1 MPRAIK
7 KYKPTSGL
15 RAKRIPSFQNGGTV
29 AEDMGFQQML
39 NYTIKK
45 KGGKPE
51 QYIDLMNSIAYHET
65 GAQQRMKPDAI
76 QLVTKDGKLQPIGA
90 GRGMFMFEVGDDMGG
105 VTAVNRTVKELKDAG
120 LAVPSWLNTL
130 YAEKSVDFSKLTAD
144 QQRFLFLGNYL
155 QHPKANFSKY
165 VNGELSSED
174 FWFNYHQAGGAD
186 VEIERRLS
194 WQESEAERKK
204 IKPKKP

>member
-120 LAVPSWLNTL
+120 VAVPSWLNTL

-174 FWFNYHQAGGAD
+174 FWFNYHQAGGSD

>member
-1 MPRAIK
+1 MPKAIR
-7 KYKPTSGL
+7 KYKPTPGL
-15 RAKRIPSFQNGGTV
+15 RAKRIPLLQNGATI

-39 NYTIKK
+39 DYTIKK

-130 YAEKSVDFSKLTAD
+130 YAQKSVDFSKLTAD

-186 VEIERRLS
+186 VERERRLS

>member
-1 MPRAIK
+1 
-7 KYKPTSGL
+7 
-15 RAKRIPSFQNGGTV
+15 
-29 AEDMGFQQML
+29 
-39 NYTIKK
+39 
-45 KGGKPE
+45 
-51 QYIDLMNSIAYHET
+51 
-65 GAQQRMKPDAI
+65 
-76 QLVTKDGKLQPIGA
+76 
-90 GRGMFMFEVGDDMGG
+90 MFMFEVGDDMGG

-186 VEIERRLS
+186 VERERRLS

>member
-1 MPRAIK
+1 MPKAVR

-39 NYTIKK
+39 DYTIKK

-51 QYIDLMNSIAYHET
+51 QYLDLMNSIAYHET
-65 GAQQRMKPDAI
+65 GAQQRMNPNAI
-76 QLVTKDGKLQPIGA
+76 QLVTKDGKLQPAGA
-90 GRGMFMFEVGDDMGG
+90 GRGMFMFEIGDDMGG

-120 LAVPSWLNTL
+120 VAVPSWLNSL
-130 YAEKSVDFSKLTAD
+130 YAQKSVDFSRLTPE

-155 QHPKANFSKY
+155 QHPNANFSNY
-165 VNGELSSED
+165 VNGKQSAED
-174 FWFNYHQAGGAD
+174 FWFNYHQAGGSD
-186 VEIERRLS
+186 VEKERRMA
-194 WQESEAERKK
+194 WQESQAARQKP
-204 IKPKKP
+204 KPKKP